1 MNRADREDLSKER
14 EVYVEEDAT
23 LPDAPQVDAEYNVHL
38 DSAVYD
44 PALFGNNP
52 AIQSPGRSEAGNNDP
67 SKAIISSVPTAQ
79 DWIVAGK
86 SIACQNCQQRRG
98 KCSGQDD
105 RQPIQLALK
114 CDYCARN
121 RVQCV
126 WKAPVR
132 ATATATSRRRPNTR
146 GQAGSSDFAAVQ
158 GGRSQLQTKSACAG
172 CQRRKQRCTGDRP
185 ACQSCVDKGIAC
197 LYDVADGKT
206 RSEDL
211 KFKVQEATE
220 RGDKLDQLVSAM
232 RHGSCEESSALL
244 ARLRRGATLDE
255 LLYAETGSNH
265 LPILARNPN
274 SESSSASDFSR
285 GTYAT
290 DQSL

>member
-1 MNRADREDLSKER
+1 MSPANRETLSKER
-14 EVYVEEDAT
+14 EAYLEGDAT
-23 LPDAPQVDAEYNVHL
+23 LPDAPQVDAEYNVSL
-38 DSAVYD
+38 DPAIYD
-44 PALFGNNP
+44 PALFGSNP
-52 AIQSPGRSEAGNNDP
+52 AIQSPRLSHASNNDP
-67 SKAIISSVPTAQ
+67 SKATSSSATTDQ
-79 DWIVAGK
+79 DRMSTGK
-86 SIACQNCQQRRG
+86 IIACQICQRRGG

-105 RQPIQLALK
+105 RQSIQLDSK
-114 CDYCARN
+114 CHYCAEN
-121 RVQCV
+121 GLLCV

-132 ATATATSRRRPNTR
+132 AIVKPTSRRRPNTG
-146 GQAGSSDFAAVQ
+146 GQAGSSGSAAVQ
-158 GGRSQLQTKSACAG
+158 DERSQLQTKSACAG
-172 CQRRKQRCTGDRP
+172 CQKRKQRCTGDRP

-197 LYDVADGKT
+197 FYEVADGKT

-220 RGDKLDQLVSAM
+220 RGDKLGQLVSAM

-265 LPILARNPN
+265 LPILARNQN

-285 GTYAT
+285 GTHAT
-290 DQSL
+290 SNSL